1 MSTRH
6 QAGMASQAAPGPV
19 VPRAGSRLRLR
30 PVAEVRIDGGMWAT
44 RRQVNREVTLPA
56 ARTCLE
62 EDGSFDNLRRA
73 ARLIPD
79 GPAAG
84 SIAADSHVYKWLEA
98 LAWEQANGPSPQLTG
113 WLQDTTTLIE
123 AAQEDDGYLNTHFR
137 QPASRFADMA
147 HGHEDYCA
155 GHLIQAAVAH
165 QRVTGDGRLAGVA
178 VRFADYLCSVFG
190 PDGRQAVPGHPEIE
204 TALIELTRLT
214 GQTRYL
220 DLARYFIDHRGL
232 GLLAWSRYGPAYYQ
246 DRVPLRQTRTPEG
259 HAVRALYLAAG
270 AADLAAED
278 GDDDLLTA
286 LTGQWDAMV
295 SSKTYLTGGVGA
307 RWEGEAFGD
316 PFELPP
322 DRAYAETCAA
332 IASIMWSWR
341 MLLATGLAA
350 CADLIER
357 TLYNAVL
364 PGIGLDGTRFFYV
377 NPLQWRGGDNAM
389 SVQSPGRGRQPWF
402 GVACCPPSVM
412 RFLSSLQHYFCTQS
426 SAGVQVHQFAPGTIT
441 AVTATG
447 PLGLRVS
454 TGYPWEGEVAFEVT
468 AAPDEATEVAV
479 RIPAWCDEATVRVNG
494 TDAGPARPGSYA
506 AIRRRWARGDQST
519 LELPMPVRM
528 TRAAAAIDAARGC
541 AAGERGPLVYCI
553 EQADTPS
560 TPLGQILLGTGAAGT
575 AWRPG
580 LLGGVHV
587 IEAPAVISPEHQNAG
602 FPYGSR
608 ARPQASSQAATVTA
622 IPYYAWAHRGLDGM
636 RVFIPEARP

>member
-1 MSTRH
+1 MPS
-6 QAGMASQAAPGPV
+6 
-19 VPRAGSRLRLR
+19 AGSQLLLR
-30 PVAEVRIDGGMWAT
+30 PATDVRIDGGMWAA

-56 ARTCLE
+56 GRTCLT

-73 ARLIPD
+73 AHLVPD

-98 LAWEQANGPSPQLTG
+98 LAWEQASGPAPELGG
-113 WLQDTTTLIE
+113 WLRDTSALIA
-123 AAQEDDGYLNTHFR
+123 AAQEADGYLNTHFR
-137 QPASRFADMA
+137 DPASRFTDMA
-147 HGHEDYCA
+147 HGHELYCA
-155 GHLIQAAVAH
+155 GHLIQAAIAQ
-165 QRVTGDGRLAGVA
+165 QRATGDSQLAGVA
-178 VRFADYLCSVFG
+178 TRFADYLCSVFG
-190 PDGRQAVPGHPEIE
+190 PAGRPAIPGHPEIE
-204 TALIELTRLT
+204 TALIELARLT
-214 GQTRYL
+214 GRARYL

-246 DRVPLRQTRTPEG
+246 DRVPLRQTRSPEG

-278 GDDDLLTA
+278 GDDNLLSA
-286 LTGQWDAMV
+286 LLGQWDDMAAT
-295 SSKTYLTGGVGA
+295 KTYLTGGVGA

-341 MLLATGLAA
+341 LLLATGRAA

-364 PGIGLDGTRFFYV
+364 PGIALDGTRFFYV
-377 NPLQWRGGDNAM
+377 NPLQWRGGTNAV

-412 RFLSSLQHYFCTQS
+412 RFLSSLPHYFCTQS
-426 SAGVQVHQFAPGTIT
+426 ASGVQIHQYAPGTIT
-441 AVTATG
+441 AETG
-447 PLGLRVS
+447 RGPIELRVS
-454 TGYPWEGEVAFEVT
+454 TGYPWDGQVAVEVV
-468 AAPDEATEVAV
+468 AAPEAAAEITV
-479 RIPAWCDEATVRVNG
+479 RIPAWCPAATVAVNG
-494 TDAGPARPGSYA
+494 TDAGPAEPGSYA
-506 AIRRRWARGDQST
+506 TVRRRWARGDQLA
-519 LELPMPVRM
+519 LELAMGVRV
-528 TRAAAAIDAARGC
+528 TRAAAAIDATRGC
-541 AAGERGPLVYCI
+541 AALERGPLVYCI
-553 EQADTPS
+553 EQADTPG
-560 TPLGQILLGTGAAGT
+560 TPLGQVLLGTGAAGT

-587 IEAPAVISPEHQNAG
+587 IEAPAVISLEHQNAG
-602 FPYGSR
+602 FPYASR
-608 ARPQASSQAATVTA
+608 AMPQASSQAATVTA

-636 RVFIPEARP
+636 RVFIPGAVS